1 MLIIVHVQNSGFT
14 TSISTHLFHIDKWKT
29 HCSGKPIALVYA
41 ILLYMLQILMNF
53 KKYQQHQLELPL
65 IEYLQCAGA
74 VLNTSLALS
83 RLILAKNVVLLQAL

>member
-1 MLIIVHVQNSGFT
+1 MLITVHVRNGGFT
-14 TSISTHLFHIDKWKT
+14 TSISAPLFHRDKGKT

-41 ILLYMLQILMNF
+41 ILLFMLQILMNF

-83 RLILAKNVVLLQAL
+83 RLILTKNVALLQAL